1 MLTGLNVTYSL
12 IHYVKLSAMFLPGVP
27 ITQVPETAMHAL
39 SKHIPTPRSMGPRVK
54 KLFPGHLFLI
64 LILNNGLISA
74 LRKRLFA
81 ELLLKPLY
89 KHLTPP
95 IFSIR
100 QLNSAIIHSG
110 AHLMLASL
118 FTHKLKLA

>member
-1 MLTGLNVTYSL
+1 MLAGFNVTPSSTLYAKSSAISL
-12 IHYVKLSAMFLPGVP
+12 PVVLITPGHL
-27 ITQVPETAMHAL
+27 TAMHAL

-74 LRKRLFA
+74 LHKRLFA

-95 IFSIR
+95 IFYIR
-100 QLNSAIIHSG
+100 QLNSAITHSG
-110 AHLMLASL
+110 GHLMLASL
-118 FTHKLKLA
+118 FTHKLRLA